1 MTKSALMSAIALTS
15 AFGLASCS
23 STEDEGNINPT
34 FDGQSVKTQFAINIP
49 RAAGNNGTRATAAQT
64 QGDGNTTFLGMNNV
78 WLLEFNEDPT
88 PNSAATNITDL
99 GEIEAGNI
107 KAENSKK
114 IYQNVVV
121 STGTDHFVFYGFASG
136 KDGDKTIGA
145 LKDLTMPGQTNSSA
159 LLSNINF
166 ELMPIHP
173 SAISYSSDEPK
184 KIIDVLNAVDKSW
197 SSSQD
202 QTDQTIESMRA
213 NFQNLTAGSARSVR
227 AMLQEISTY
236 FMGKY
241 AKIYPTLIAD
251 MKQAIKDADGFDI
264 NDDGKVTTDLNF
276 PEDLGLPDG
285 SVRLK
290 YDATKG
296 FQYDENNN
304 KGVMRITPTS
314 ITYPAPL
321 SYYVSTPIYTN
332 STRVNDSD
340 WPDGTTKWTSNNFTA
355 ANGWNTNKAK
365 VDATTQA
372 IALANNINYGVASLK
387 LQVQCASATLAD
399 ADENQ
404 TIGSVSVPEDG
415 FEVTGL
421 LIGNQPDKVIYN
433 FSPIGGDQFSKTVWD
448 SNVDLRA
455 KYDEYSAP
463 NYTIVLP
470 NNVNT
475 TDPQK
480 NVLFALELVNNSDR
494 AFKGADGIIETDAK
508 FYLIGTLE
516 PTNGGKVDGVT
527 DPSVFMS
534 DYQTTANVKITSLAK
549 AYNCIP
555 DIRTTSMQLGL
566 SVDLKWKTGLQYDVT
581 IGGNN

>member
-49 RAAGNNGTRATAAQT
+49 RAAGNNGTRATADQT
-64 QGDGNTTFLGMNNV
+64 QGEGNNFLGMNKV
-78 WLLEFNEDPT
+78 WLLAFNGEPT
-88 PNSAATNITDL
+88 DKSAATNITDL

-107 KAENSKK
+107 SATSSKM

-136 KDGDKTIGA
+136 IDNNKTIGA
-145 LKDLTMPGQTNSSA
+145 LKDLTMLDQTNSPA
-159 LLSNINF
+159 LLSDINF
-166 ELMPIHP
+166 ELKPIHP
-173 SAISYSSDEPK
+173 SAINYNSDEPT
-184 KIIDVLNAVDKSW
+184 KIIKVLNDVNESW

-202 QTDQTIESMRA
+202 QTIESMRA
-213 NFQNLTAGSARSVR
+213 SFQNLTAGSARSVR

-236 FMGKY
+236 FMDKY
-241 AKIYPTLIAD
+241 ATIHSDLID
-251 MKQAIKDADGFDI
+251 GMKKAINDVDGFAI
-264 NDDGKVTTDLNF
+264 DDNGNVTTTLNF
-276 PEDLGLPDG
+276 PENLGLPDG

-290 YDATKG
+290 YDATNG
-296 FQYDENNN
+296 FQYDEDNN

-387 LQVQCASATLAD
+387 LQVQCANAKLND

-404 TIGSVSVPEDG
+404 TIGPVPVPEEG
-415 FEVTGL
+415 FKVTGL
-421 LIGNQPDKVIYN
+421 LIGNQPDEVIYN
-433 FSPIGGDQFSKTVWD
+433 FSPKDGDPFSKTVWD
-448 SNVDLRA
+448 SNVDLSA
-455 KYDEYSAP
+455 KNGTYSAS

-470 NNVNT
+470 NNVNGKA
-475 TDPQK
+475 QK
-480 NVLFALELVNNSDR
+480 EVRFALELVNNSGR
-494 AFKGADGIIETDAK
+494 AFKGADGIIETGAK

-516 PTNGGKVDGVT
+516 PKEDDNVDGVT
-527 DPSVFMS
+527 NPSVFMS
-534 DYQTTANVKITSLAK
+534 DYQTTAKVTITSLAN

-566 SVDLKWKTGLQYDVT
+566 SVDLEWKTGLQYNVE

>member
-49 RAAGNNGTRATAAQT
+49 RAAGNNGTRATADQT
-64 QGDGNTTFLGMNNV
+64 QGDGNTTFLGMNKV
-78 WLLEFNEDPT
+78 WLLAFNGEPT
-88 PNSAATNITDL
+88 ANSAATNITDL
-99 GEIEAGNI
+99 GEIEARNI
-107 KAENSKK
+107 NAENSKK

-121 STGTDHFVFYGFASG
+121 NTGTDHFVFYGFASG

-145 LKDLTMPGQTNSSA
+145 LKDLTMNSSA

-173 SAISYSSDEPK
+173 SAIDYSSGQPA
-184 KIIDVLNAVDKSW
+184 KIIDVLNAVDDIW
-197 SSSQD
+197 SNSR
-202 QTDQTIESMRA
+202 DQTIKSMRA
-213 NFQNLTAGSARSVR
+213 SFQRLTAGSARSVR

-236 FMGKY
+236 FMDKY
-241 AKIYPTLIAD
+241 ANTHSDLID
-251 MKQAIKDADGFDI
+251 GMKKAI
-264 NDDGKVTTDLNF
+264 NDVEGFEIDDKGNVKTTLNF
-276 PEDLGLPDG
+276 PENLGLPDG

-290 YDATKG
+290 YEATEG
-296 FQYDENNN
+296 FQYDEANN
-304 KGVMRITPTS
+304 KGVMSITPTS

-340 WPDGTTKWTSNNFTA
+340 WPDGTTNWTSNNFTTDK
-355 ANGWNTNKAK
+355 GWTTKNAK

-404 TIGSVSVPEDG
+404 TIDPVSVPEEG
-415 FEVTGL
+415 FKVTGL
-421 LIGNQPDKVIYN
+421 LIGNQPDEVIYN
-433 FSPIGGDQFSKTVWD
+433 FSPKDDDPFSKTVWD
-448 SNVDLRA
+448 SNVNLSA
-455 KYDEYSAP
+455 KNGTYSAP

-470 NNVNT
+470 NNINA
-475 TDPQK
+475 TDQK
-480 NVLFALELVNNSDR
+480 EVRFALELVNNSGR

-534 DYQTTANVKITSLAK
+534 DYQTTANVKITSLAN

-566 SVDLKWKTGLQYDVT
+566 SVDLEWKTGLQYNVS

>member
-1 MTKSALMSAIALTS
+1 MIKMTKSALMSAIALTS

-49 RAAGNNGTRATAAQT
+49 RAAGNNGTRATAEQT
-64 QGDGNTTFLGMNNV
+64 QGDGKNFLGMNKV
-78 WLLEFNEDPT
+78 WLLAFNGEPT
-88 PNSAATNITDL
+88 ANSAATNITDL
-99 GEIEAGNI
+99 GEIKAGNI
-107 KAENSKK
+107 SATSSKK

-121 STGTDHFVFYGFASG
+121 NTGTDHFVFYGFASG

-145 LKDLTMPGQTNSSA
+145 LKNLTMPGQTNSSA

-166 ELMPIHP
+166 ELMPIHS
-173 SAISYSSDEPK
+173 SAINYKSGDPE
-184 KIIDVLNAVDKSW
+184 KIIEVLNAVNKSW

-202 QTDQTIESMRA
+202 QTIESMRA
-213 NFQNLTAGSARSVR
+213 SFQKLTAGSARSVR

-236 FMGKY
+236 FMDKY
-241 AKIYPTLIAD
+241 AKIYPDLID
-251 MKQAIKDADGFDI
+251 NMKNAI
-264 NDDGKVTTDLNF
+264 NDVEGFEIDDKGNVTTTLTF

-290 YDATKG
+290 YDATNG
-296 FQYDENNN
+296 FQYDEVNN
-304 KGVMRITPTS
+304 KGVMSITPTS

-340 WPDGTTKWTSNNFTA
+340 WPDGTTNWTSNNFTTDK
-355 ANGWNTNKAK
+355 GWTTKNAK

-404 TIGSVSVPEDG
+404 TIDPVSVPEEG
-415 FEVTGL
+415 FKVTGL
-421 LIGNQPDKVIYN
+421 LIGNQPDEVIYN
-433 FSPIGGDQFSKTVWD
+433 FSPKDDDPFSKTVWD
-448 SNVDLRA
+448 SNVNLSA
-455 KYDEYSAP
+455 KNGTYSAP

-470 NNVNT
+470 NNVNGK
-475 TDPQK
+475 DQK
-480 NVLFALELVNNSDR
+480 EVRFALELVNNSDR
-494 AFKGADGIIETDAK
+494 AFKGADGIIETGAK

-516 PTNGGKVDGVT
+516 PKEDDNVDGVT
-527 DPSVFMS
+527 NPSVFMS
-534 DYQTTANVKITSLAK
+534 DYQTTAKVTITSLAK

-566 SVDLKWKTGLQYDVT
+566 SVDLEWKTGLQYDVS
-581 IGGNN
+581 IGDKN

>member
-1 MTKSALMSAIALTS
+1 MSAIALTS

-49 RAAGNNGTRATAAQT
+49 RAAGNNGTRATAEQT
-64 QGDGNTTFLGMNNV
+64 QGDGNTTFLGMNKV
-78 WLLEFNEDPT
+78 WLLAFNGGPT
-88 PNSAATNITDL
+88 ANSAATNITDL

-107 KAENSKK
+107 SATSSKK

-121 STGTDHFVFYGFASG
+121 NTGTDHFVFYGFASG
-136 KDGDKTIGA
+136 KDGNKTIGA
-145 LKDLTMPGQTNSSA
+145 LKDLTMNSSA

-173 SAISYSSDEPK
+173 SAIDYSSGQPA
-184 KIIDVLNAVDKSW
+184 KIIDVLNAVDDIW
-197 SSSQD
+197 SNSR
-202 QTDQTIESMRA
+202 DQTIESMRA
-213 NFQNLTAGSARSVR
+213 SFQRLTAGSAQSVR
-227 AMLQEISTY
+227 AMLQEISTN
-236 FMGKY
+236 FMDNY
-241 AKIYPTLIAD
+241 ASTNPNLITG
-251 MKQAIKDADGFDI
+251 MKQAINDADGFAI
-264 NDDGKVTTDLNF
+264 DDNGNVTTTLTF
-276 PEDLGLPDG
+276 PENLGLPDG

-290 YDATKG
+290 YEATNGG
-296 FQYDENNN
+296 FQYDEENN
-304 KGVMRITPTS
+304 KGVMSITPTS

-332 STRVNDSD
+332 STRVNDPD
-340 WPDGTTKWTSNNFTA
+340 WPDGTANWTSNKFTA
-355 ANGWNTNKAK
+355 EKGWKTTNAK

-404 TIGSVSVPEDG
+404 TIDPVSVPDDG

-433 FSPIGGDQFSKTVWD
+433 FSPIGGDLFSKTVWD
-448 SNVDLRA
+448 SNVDLSA
-455 KYDEYSAP
+455 KSGDDYSNP

-470 NNVNT
+470 NNINA
-475 TDPQK
+475 TDQK
-480 NVLFALELVNNSDR
+480 EVRFALELVNNSGR

-527 DPSVFMS
+527 NPSVFMS

-566 SVDLKWKTGLQYDVT
+566 SVDLEWKTGLQYDVT

>member
-49 RAAGNNGTRATAAQT
+49 RAAGNNGTRATAEQT
-64 QGDGNTTFLGMNNV
+64 QGDGDKFLGMNKV
-78 WLLEFNEDPT
+78 WLLAFNGEPT
-88 PNSAATNITDL
+88 ANSAATNITDL

-107 KAENSKK
+107 NAENSKK

-121 STGTDHFVFYGFASG
+121 NTGTDNFVFYGFASG
-136 KDGDKTIGA
+136 KDGNKTIGA

-173 SAISYSSDEPK
+173 SAISYSSGDPE
-184 KIIDVLNAVDKSW
+184 KIIEVLNAVDDIW
-197 SSSQD
+197 SNSR
-202 QTDQTIESMRA
+202 DQTIESMRA
-213 NFQNLTAGSARSVR
+213 SFQRLTAGSARSVR

-236 FMGKY
+236 FMGNY
-241 AKIYPTLIAD
+241 ASTNPNLITG
-251 MKQAIKDADGFDI
+251 MKQAINDVDGFAI
-264 NDDGKVTTDLNF
+264 DDNGNVTTTLTF
-276 PEDLGLPDG
+276 PENLGLPDG

-290 YDATKG
+290 YDATNGG
-296 FQYDENNN
+296 FQYNENNN
-304 KGVMRITPTS
+304 KGVMSITPTS

-340 WPDGTTKWTSNNFTA
+340 WPDGTTNWTRNNFTA

-404 TIGSVSVPEDG
+404 TIDPVSVPEEG
-415 FEVTGL
+415 FKVTGL
-421 LIGNQPDKVIYN
+421 LIGNQPDEVIYN
-433 FSPIGGDQFSKTVWD
+433 FSPKDDDPFSKTVWD
-448 SNVDLRA
+448 SNVNLSA
-455 KYDEYSAP
+455 KNGTYSAP

-470 NNVNT
+470 NNINA
-475 TDPQK
+475 TDQK
-480 NVLFALELVNNSDR
+480 EVRFALELVNNSGR

-534 DYQTTANVKITSLAK
+534 DYQTTANVKITSLAN

-566 SVDLKWKTGLQYDVT
+566 SVDLEWKTGLQYNVS

>member
-49 RAAGNNGTRATAAQT
+49 RAAGNNGTRATADQT
-64 QGDGNTTFLGMNNV
+64 QGEGNNFLGMNKV
-78 WLLEFNEDPT
+78 WLLAFNGEPT
-88 PNSAATNITDL
+88 DKSAATNITDL
-99 GEIEAGNI
+99 GEIKAGNI
-107 KAENSKK
+107 SATSSKK

-121 STGTDHFVFYGFASG
+121 NTGTDHFVFYGFASG
-136 KDGDKTIGA
+136 IDNNKTIGA
-145 LKDLTMPGQTNSSA
+145 LKDLTMLDQTNSPA
-159 LLSNINF
+159 LLSDINF
-166 ELMPIHP
+166 ELKPIHP
-173 SAISYSSDEPK
+173 SAINYNSDEPT
-184 KIIDVLNAVDKSW
+184 KIIKVLNDVNESW

-202 QTDQTIESMRA
+202 QTIESMRA
-213 NFQNLTAGSARSVR
+213 SFQNLTAGSARSVR

-236 FMGKY
+236 FMDKY
-241 AKIYPTLIAD
+241 ATIHSDLID
-251 MKQAIKDADGFDI
+251 GMKKAINDVDGFAI
-264 NDDGKVTTDLNF
+264 DDNGNVTTTLNF
-276 PEDLGLPDG
+276 PENLGLPDG

-290 YDATKG
+290 YDATNG
-296 FQYDENNN
+296 FQYDEDNN

-387 LQVQCASATLAD
+387 LQVQCANAKLND

-404 TIGSVSVPEDG
+404 TIGPVPVPEEG
-415 FEVTGL
+415 FKVTGL
-421 LIGNQPDKVIYN
+421 LIGNQPDEVIYN
-433 FSPIGGDQFSKTVWD
+433 FSPKDGDPFSKTVWD
-448 SNVDLRA
+448 SNVDLSA
-455 KYDEYSAP
+455 KNGTYSAS

-475 TDPQK
+475 TDQQK
-480 NVLFALELVNNSDR
+480 EVRFALELVNNSGR
-494 AFKGADGIIETDAK
+494 AFKGADGIIETGAK

-516 PTNGGKVDGVT
+516 PKEDDNVDGVT
-527 DPSVFMS
+527 NPSVFMS
-534 DYQTTANVKITSLAK
+534 DYQTTAKVTITSLAN

-566 SVDLKWKTGLQYDVT
+566 SVDLEWKTGLQYNVE

>member
-49 RAAGNNGTRATAAQT
+49 RAAGNNGTRATAEQT
-64 QGDGNTTFLGMNNV
+64 QGDGDTFLGMNKV
-78 WLLEFNEDPT
+78 WLLAFNGEPT
-88 PNSAATNITDL
+88 ANSAATNITDL

-107 KAENSKK
+107 SATSSKK

-121 STGTDHFVFYGFASG
+121 NTGTDHFVFYGFASG

-184 KIIDVLNAVDKSW
+184 KIIDVLNAVDDRW
-197 SSSQD
+197 SSSR
-202 QTDQTIESMRA
+202 DQTIESMRA
-213 NFQNLTAGSARSVR
+213 SFQRLTAGSARSVR
-227 AMLQEISTY
+227 AMLQEISTN
-236 FMGKY
+236 FMNNY
-241 AKIYPTLIAD
+241 ASTNPNLITG
-251 MKQAIKDADGFDI
+251 MKQAINDADGFAI
-264 NDDGKVTTDLNF
+264 DDNGNVTTTLTF
-276 PEDLGLPDG
+276 PENLGLPDG

-290 YDATKG
+290 YDATNGG
-296 FQYDENNN
+296 FQYDEDNN
-304 KGVMRITPTS
+304 KGVMSITPTS

-321 SYYVSTPIYTN
+321 SYYVSTPIYIN
-332 STRVNDSD
+332 STRVNDPD
-340 WPDGTTKWTSNNFTA
+340 WPNGTTNWTSNNFTA
-355 ANGWNTNKAK
+355 DKGWKTTNAK

-387 LQVQCASATLAD
+387 LQVRCASATLAD

-404 TIGSVSVPEDG
+404 TIGPVSVPTDG
-415 FEVTGL
+415 FKVTGL

-433 FSPIGGDQFSKTVWD
+433 FSPIGGDLFSKTVWD
-448 SNVDLRA
+448 SNVDLSA
-455 KYDEYSAP
+455 KSGDDYSAP

-475 TDPQK
+475 TDQQK
-480 NVLFALELVNNSDR
+480 DVLFALELVNNSGR

-508 FYLIGTLE
+508 FYLIGTLK
-516 PTNGGKVDGVT
+516 PTEGSGKVDGVT
-527 DPSVFMS
+527 NPSVFMS
-534 DYQTTANVKITSLAK
+534 DYQTTANVTITSLAN

-566 SVDLKWKTGLQYDVT
+566 SVDLKWKTGLQYNVS